1 MIINNIII
9 LYVIILARRGN
20 EMKMDTSSI
29 EDLYIAS
36 ISKKE
41 TYSSDEKEFI
51 LERLNKER
59 LRQQKSYEK
68 SSKSSK
74 EYSKKDKSDI
84 LNQLNEERLRIQKRE
99 EMGRKRVEN
108 KEIYKFGKKEYYKFI
123 NMEREYYLEKESC
136 GKFSSHPSIVTLY
149 YKVFGEM
156 KRKDVLLK
164 VETHTDKIFIS
175 YDAIRVYFKPYA
187 FEEKH

>member
-1 MIINNIII
+1 MNTD
-9 LYVIILARRGN
+9 L
-20 EMKMDTSSI
+20 T
-29 EDLYIAS
+29 EDLYIAN
-36 ISKKE
+36 ISKHE
-41 TYSSDEKEFI
+41 TYNDEEKKFI
-51 LERLNKER
+51 LKKLNDER
-59 LRQQKSYEK
+59 LRQQKLNEA
-68 SSKSSK
+68 SSNVTKQ
-74 EYSKKDKSDI
+74 YSQEDKNDI
-84 LNQLNEERLRIQKRE
+84 LNKLNDERLRAQKNE
-99 EMGRKRVEN
+99 DMKKKRVEN
-108 KEIYKFGKKEYYKFI
+108 KEIYKFGKKEYYKFV

>member
-1 MIINNIII
+1 
-9 LYVIILARRGN
+9 
-20 EMKMDTSSI
+20 MDTNSI

-41 TYSSDEKEFI
+41 TYSPDEKKFI
-51 LERLNKER
+51 LERLNNER
-59 LRQQKSYEK
+59 LREQKSKGE
-68 SSKSSK
+68 SSKAT
-74 EYSKKDKSDI
+74 EQYSEQDKCDI
-84 LNQLNEERLRIQKRE
+84 LIHLNAERLRTQKCE
-99 EMGRKRVEN
+99 EMQKKRLHN
-108 KEIYKFGKKEYYKFI
+108 KEIYKFGHKEYYKFV